1 LTWANGNKYSGE
13 FKDGLYNGQ
22 GILILSNGERYLGEF
37 KDSSYY
43 GQGTLNLNKVTQN
56 QG

>member
-1 LTWANGNKYSGE
+1 MTWANGNKYSGE